1 MTRVQVSLAR
11 RASLLSLMCLEFRLS
26 SSSSSPSELIR
37 VLKDRN
43 GHHNKETIQSGKK
56 ICDLA
61 NFRRLRP
68 TSSWCWTTP
77 LLWSTRRSRDT
88 MTCKSYWQPHHTAQV
103 EFKVKVLGTPKPSL
117 QWFKDDLEVFSSDRL
132 EIREEED
139 GGTVIV
145 REARLGI
152 SSMASNISWNITSS
166 LYRFKFKR
174 IA

>member
-1 MTRVQVSLAR
+1 MQIAPYFVLMLNDTIALEHEKVSR
-11 RASLLSLMCLEFRLS
+11 
-26 SSSSSPSELIR
+26 
-37 VLKDRN
+37 
-43 GHHNKETIQSGKK
+43 HN
-56 ICDLA
+56 
-61 NFRRLRP
+61 
-68 TSSWCWTTP
+68 
-77 LLWSTRRSRDT
+77 
-88 MTCKSYWQPHHTAQV
+88 MTCKSYRQAHHNSQV

-152 SSMASNISWNITSS
+152 SYLASNISWNITSS
-166 LYRFKFKR
+166 LYEFKFKR